1 MLHFLQNIHFPLKC
15 LLENGLQ
22 EDLLLVNDL
31 DGNFLLRALVDS
43 ELHNAKLPP

>member
-1 MLHFLQNIHFPLKC
+1 VLHFLQNIHFPLKG

-31 DGNFLLRALVDS
+31 GRILFPGVFINGHLD
-43 ELHNAKLPP
+43 H